1 MAKKHLYEIDLMR
14 GLIMLGV
21 LSVHSMTVYISQLE
35 DWTPSLLTLSMLHS
49 SLHFTRMA
57 FMFITGLVL
66 FITYYHREFKI
77 VTFWKKRILL
87 IAIPYFFWTI
97 IYILFQSSYDGGGHS
112 FYHTLG
118 KSLILGSQGYLYYV
132 LVTFQF
138 YIIFPLLLYGL
149 RKFEKWHFHIFV
161 GSFIFQLL
169 LMSFYKYMLP
179 TFHASEWPYLFRV
192 WFAHYGIFALTYEC
206 WFITG
211 GILACHYDLVRKF
224 IERRFKFIA
233 IALVIGVSAVWAHYF
248 FDRFVLHDSDHTAQM
263 VEQPL
268 FVPYSFCVILIML
281 YLGIKWAG
289 RRQRPRWQL
298 FNRFVQLASSNSF
311 GMFLIQP
318 FPIFVLGLV
327 VPAISA
333 PSWLFFMSIPL
344 AILFVYFSSM
354 FVAYVFNKTP
364 ILSYCVGQKS
374 KLFQRQ
380 PKSDHTLK
388 NIQ

>member
-1 MAKKHLYEIDLMR
+1 MKKKHLYEIDLMR

-21 LSVHSMTVYISQLE
+21 LSVHSITVYISQLE
-35 DWTPSLLTLSMLHS
+35 DWTPSLLTLSMIHS
-49 SLHFTRMA
+49 SMHFTRMA

-66 FITYYHREFKI
+66 FITYYRRDFNTLI
-77 VTFWKKRILL
+77 FWKKRILL

-97 IYILFQSSYDGGGHS
+97 IYILFNAGFNGS
-112 FYHTLG
+112 FRSFLHVLG
-118 KSLILGSQGYLYYV
+118 QSLISGSQGYLYYV

-149 RKFEKWHFHIFV
+149 RKFEKWHRHIFA

-179 TFHASEWPYLFRV
+179 TLHTAEWPYLFRV
-192 WFAHYGIFALTYEC
+192 WVANYGVFVLTYEC

-211 GILACHYDLVRKF
+211 GILACHYDLIRRF
-224 IERRFKFIA
+224 IERHFKLIVTT
-233 IALVIGVSAVWAHYF
+233 LVISVLVVWAHYF
-248 FDRFVLHDSDHTAQM
+248 FDRLMLNDSDHRAKM

-268 FVPYSFCVILIML
+268 LVPYSFFVILFML

-289 RRQRPRWQL
+289 RRHKPNWQT
-298 FNRFVQLASSNSF
+298 FSRFVQLASNNSF

-318 FPIFVLGLV
+318 FPLFVLGLI
-327 VPAISA
+327 VPVIPA
-333 PSWLFFMSIPL
+333 PSWLFFISIPF

-354 FVAYVFNKTP
+354 LIAYLFNKTP
-364 ILSYCVGQKS
+364 ILSYCVGRKS
-374 KLFQRQ
+374 KIFQRQ
-380 PKSDHTLK
+380 LKSDHVLK
-388 NIQ
+388 NTQ